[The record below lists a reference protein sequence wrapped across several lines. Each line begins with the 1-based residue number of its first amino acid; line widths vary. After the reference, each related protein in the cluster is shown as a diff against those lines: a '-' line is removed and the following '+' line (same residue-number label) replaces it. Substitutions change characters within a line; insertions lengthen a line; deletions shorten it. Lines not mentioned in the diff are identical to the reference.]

1 MYVLIDEG
9 ACVGCGSCEAL
20 CPDVFVMNDRGTAE
34 AIAEA
39 TDANMADEM
48 YSLGRRLIDLHKKAV
63 FFELSPKSWTL

>member
-39 TDANMADEM
+39 TVPTWLM
-48 YSLGRRLIDLHKKAV
+48 LKK
-63 FFELSPKSWTL
+63 P